1 MAEADQSQVEE
12 LTPEQIEEQKT
23 ADVNKKLGNQEFVK
37 FLEDLS
43 QRRGEAIEDYNDDE
57 ILQNFETFNKMK
69 EASKEI
75 SNLYKTEIF
84 DQLGLTKE
92 VLADATK
99 CIEKY
104 LAEQAADDPAAIE
117 RYVAE
122 IKRYHENQRTITE
135 MEVELQRIGE
145 RDGLLRIKAELQ
157 QKQAETDHDWVNS
170 GTELG
175 KIKDSA
181 WNTAKKCANWVFRRG
196 FRSKAEDAATAA
208 HDPNVKKKKE
218 IEEKL
223 EAIDTKIQAYDQAVI
238 QKNQIST
245 EIDAMKATYLQAL
258 EPMEEI
264 RQLMLVAAKKKIEE
278 NLNKTD
284 ATLKDI
290 NKAAE
295 LEGLYRG
302 NEHLGDTF
310 EDDDEAEQYE
320 TMIQEKMKEIIT
332 AEVKQSVDRVD
343 AGKMNKIDKF
353 GDFLNKMIKTEEA
366 REMVKDAL
374 EETLDSLKL
383 DPAKAA
389 QRLFIS
395 RLLRTYFRNN

>member
-145 RDGLLRIKAELQ
+145 RDGLLRIKAEL
-157 QKQAETDHDWVNS
+157 T
-170 GTELG
+170 
-175 KIKDSA
+175 
-181 WNTAKKCANWVFRRG
+181 
-196 FRSKAEDAATAA
+196 
-208 HDPNVKKKKE
+208 
-218 IEEKL
+218 
-223 EAIDTKIQAYDQAVI
+223 
-238 QKNQIST
+238 
-245 EIDAMKATYLQAL
+245 
-258 EPMEEI
+258 
-264 RQLMLVAAKKKIEE
+264 
-278 NLNKTD
+278 
-284 ATLKDI
+284 
-290 NKAAE
+290 
-295 LEGLYRG
+295 
-302 NEHLGDTF
+302 
-310 EDDDEAEQYE
+310 
-320 TMIQEKMKEIIT
+320 
-332 AEVKQSVDRVD
+332 QS
-343 AGKMNKIDKF
+343 
-353 GDFLNKMIKTEEA
+353 
-366 REMVKDAL
+366 
-374 EETLDSLKL
+374 
-383 DPAKAA
+383 
-389 QRLFIS
+389 
-395 RLLRTYFRNN
+395 